1 MNAIE
6 NAVHVNYLIVVIG
19 VFTILFAVKE
29 AIELIGY
36 FKKKMKITTGEENYR
51 ESIEDRISIL
61 ESHDKEQISGIAK
74 ISKCVEE
81 IRRQLLDKEIDDIRW
96 EILDFASAL
105 SAGRKFSKEQFDHVV
120 SIHQKYDKILEANHM
135 TNGLVDCS
143 MDVILERYE
152 YCLKHGFQ

>member
-29 AIELIGY
+29 VIELIGY

-120 SIHQKYDKILEANHM
+120 SIHQKYDKILEANRM